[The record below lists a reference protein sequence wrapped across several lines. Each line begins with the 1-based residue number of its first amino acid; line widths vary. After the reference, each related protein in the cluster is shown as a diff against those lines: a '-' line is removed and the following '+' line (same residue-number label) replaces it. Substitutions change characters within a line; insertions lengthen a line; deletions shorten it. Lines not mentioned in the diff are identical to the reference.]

1 MRPLMR
7 LVLGLAALAAILMA
21 VSIGLPAHVTVARS
35 KVISAP
41 ESAIFPYLND
51 LHNFK
56 DWAPWKKRD
65 PDLDIA
71 YSGNEKGKGAAIA
84 WTSQKKSVGSGSM
97 EITESDPNRHIG
109 MQVNFN
115 GLEGTS
121 AFELTPAGSGS
132 KLTWSFG
139 FETGSSPI
147 KRWKGLMLDSL
158 IGPEYSAAL
167 DTVKEKVETERRPT
181 APTASVPVPGML
193 VPGTPG
199 MAPVPGA
206 ELAPGAAALPGAVV
220 PGAAMAPGTT
230 VPMTMPPG
238 AVQQAVPG
246 VAQEPAAGTPQAAQP
261 DTPEEAEP
269 APAPKPKRR
278 RRTGQR

>member
-35 KVISAP
+35 VVVNAP
-41 ESAIFPYLND
+41 ESAVFPYLND

-56 DWAPWKKRD
+56 DWSPWKKRD

-71 YSGNEKGKGAAIA
+71 HSGNEKGKGAAVA
-84 WTSQKKSVGSGSM
+84 WTSQKKSVGTGSM
-97 EITESDPNRHIG
+97 EITESEPNRRIG
-109 MQVNFN
+109 MDVNFN

-121 AFELTPAGSGS
+121 AFELAPAGSGS
-132 KLTWSFG
+132 KLTWNFG
-139 FETGSSPI
+139 FETGSSPL

-158 IGPEYSAAL
+158 VGPEYRAAL

-181 APTASVPVPGML
+181 VPTASIPVPGMM

-206 ELAPGAAALPGAVV
+206 ELAPGALV

-230 VPMTMPPG
+230 VPMTMPG
-238 AVQQAVPG
+238 VQQAVPG
-246 VAQEPAAGTPQAAQP
+246 APEPAAGTPQAAQP
-261 DTPEEAEP
+261 EPAEAETP
-269 APAPKPKRR
+269 APAPKPKRPR

>member
-1 MRPLMR
+1 
-7 LVLGLAALAAILMA
+7 V
-21 VSIGLPAHVTVARS
+21 VN
-35 KVISAP
+35 AP

-56 DWAPWKKRD
+56 DWSPWKKRD

-71 YSGNEKGKGAAIA
+71 HSGNEKGKGAAVA
-84 WTSQKKSVGSGSM
+84 WTSQKKSVGTGSM
-97 EITESDPNRHIG
+97 EIIESEPNRHIG

-121 AFELTPAGSGS
+121 AFELSPAGSDA
-132 KLTWSFG
+132 KLTWNFG
-139 FETGSSPI
+139 FETGSSPL

-158 IGPEYSAAL
+158 VGPEYQAAL
-167 DTVKEKVETERRPT
+167 KTVKEKVETERRPT
-181 APTASVPVPGML
+181 VPTASIPVPGM
-193 VPGTPG
+193 VIPGTPG

-206 ELAPGAAALPGAVV
+206 ELVPGAAAIPGAVVPGAVV

-246 VAQEPAAGTPQAAQP
+246 AAQPAADTPQAAQP
-261 DTPEEAEP
+261 EEEAEP
-269 APAPKPKRR
+269 APRPKPTKRQR

>member
-1 MRPLMR
+1 
-7 LVLGLAALAAILMA
+7 MA

-35 KVISAP
+35 VVVNAP
-41 ESAIFPYLND
+41 ETAIFPYLND

-56 DWAPWKKRD
+56 DWSPWKKRD

-71 YSGNEKGKGAAIA
+71 HSGNEKGKGAAVA
-84 WTSQKKSVGSGSM
+84 WTSQKRSVGTGSM
-97 EITESDPNRHIG
+97 EITESEPNRHIG

-132 KLTWSFG
+132 KLTWNFG

-158 IGPEYSAAL
+158 VGPEYRAAL

-181 APTASVPVPGML
+181 VPTASIPVPGMV

-199 MAPVPGA
+199 MAPMPGA
-206 ELAPGAAALPGAVV
+206 ELVPGAAALPGAVV
-220 PGAAMAPGTT
+220 PGAVMAPGTT

-238 AVQQAVPG
+238 AMQQAVPG
-246 VAQEPAAGTPQAAQP
+246 TAQQPAAGTPQAAQP
-261 DTPEEAEP
+261 EPEEAEP
-269 APAPKPKRR
+269 APPPKPKRR

>member
-35 KVISAP
+35 VVINAP
-41 ESAIFPYLND
+41 EFALFPYLND

-56 DWAPWKKRD
+56 DWSPWKKRD

-84 WTSQKKSVGSGSM
+84 WTSQKKSVGTGSM
-97 EITESDPNRHIG
+97 EITESEPNRRIG
-109 MQVNFN
+109 MDVNLN

-121 AFELTPAGSGS
+121 AFELAPAGSGS
-132 KLTWSFG
+132 KLTWNFG
-139 FETGSSPI
+139 FETGSSPL
-147 KRWKGLMLDSL
+147 KRWKGLMLDGL
-158 IGPEYSAAL
+158 VGTEYRAAL
-167 DTVKEKVETERRPT
+167 DTVKEKIETERRPT
-181 APTASVPVPGML
+181 VPTASIPVPGMM

-199 MAPVPGA
+199 MAPMPGA
-206 ELAPGAAALPGAVV
+206 ELVPGAAAV

-230 VPMTMPPG
+230 VPMTVPPAG
-238 AVQQAVPG
+238 VQQAVPG
-246 VAQEPAAGTPQAAQP
+246 AAQPAAGTPQAAQP
-261 DTPEEAEP
+261 EPQEVEP
-269 APAPKPKRR
+269 APAPAAKPKKRQR

>member
-7 LVLGLAALAAILMA
+7 LVLGLAALAAILVA

-35 KVISAP
+35 VVINAP

-56 DWAPWKKRD
+56 DWSPWKARD

-71 YSGNEKGKGAAIA
+71 HSGSEKGKGAAIA
-84 WTSQKKSVGSGSM
+84 WTSDKRGVGTGSM
-97 EITESDPNRHIG
+97 EITESEPNRRIG
-109 MQVNFN
+109 MDVNFN

-132 KLTWSFG
+132 KLTWNFG
-139 FETGSSPI
+139 FETGSSPL
-147 KRWKGLMLDSL
+147 KRWKGLMLDGL
-158 IGPEYSAAL
+158 VGTEYRAAL
-167 DTVKEKVETERRPT
+167 DKVKEKVETERRPT
-181 APTASVPVPGML
+181 VPTASIPIPGMVIPGEAGAAAIPGAAL
-193 VPGTPG
+193 VPGALPG
-199 MAPVPGA
+199 G
-206 ELAPGAAALPGAVV
+206 LPGAAV
-220 PGAAMAPGTT
+220 APGSS

-238 AVQQAVPG
+238 AVQQAVP
-246 VAQEPAAGTPQAAQP
+246 AAPAAAEPAPVE
-261 DTPEEAEP
+261 EEAEP
-269 APAPKPKRR
+269 APRPKPKRQQR